1 MAEIPASFDADELR
15 KVLHRPA
22 LSDIANLT
30 NNVVD
35 EERKRRKKV
44 ETEKDVA
51 ESLYTT
57 AYMEKEALRI
67 RTIKA
72 LDLLKKK
79 LAATEQALADAN
91 VRIAQLEQHQA
102 AHTEKYYAESNELF
116 AQVRE
121 LEESLTSSQQ
131 MMTDQMDMYNAIMD
145 ERSRLT
151 DRVTELEALIGDKEE
166 LLKLLQASEAT
177 MKATISTQNDEA
189 VVLHQRI
196 DTLEALLN
204 ESMTKEQADQTTIAD
219 LQTRLDSS
227 NMALVD
233 QASHHSAELTAQKT
247 MYDELIAAEAAKLEQ
262 VWIANTVSIA
272 QWEEEKA
279 SLKAT
284 ICSYE
289 RQTMEHETMT
299 MQWDTELNNLAIRLQ
314 SSNDDYASLTK
325 EVEGYERTI
334 FEQEAKL
341 AAQEQTLF
349 ERAANGRVLESMA
362 RELESFQAE
371 WEREK
376 AELECDKKTALAKYE
391 ACQAE
396 WELEKEVSIKEFT
409 EELERVKTLLMDHQT
424 QAEMTTA
431 TLQVQLLTEQTRL
444 AEMTTAHET
453 IKQSHKTNMSAINHR
468 ISLLKNKLGNMV
480 QKYGELR
487 TKNAILSTEMT
498 IAHRRQEQSEKR
510 HDDIKAMKNREIED
524 LTGTKKLNLCEVR
537 QLSPISFFFPPP
549 PPPLLFS
556 TLPYLM
562 IVKSNTKRWNP
573 LTNPNAKKRHKQV

>member
-22 LSDIANLT
+22 LADIANLT
-30 NNVVD
+30 NSVVD
-35 EERKRRKKV
+35 EERKRRKMV

-57 AYMEKEALRI
+57 AYMEKEELRI

-151 DRVTELEALIGDKEE
+151 DRVTELEASIDDKEE

-189 VVLHQRI
+189 LVLHQRI
-196 DTLEALLN
+196 DTLEETLI
-204 ESMTKEQADQTTIAD
+204 SSKTREQTDQTTIAD
-219 LQTRLDSS
+219 LQARLDAS
-227 NMALVD
+227 NIALTD
-233 QASHHSAELTAQKT
+233 QTTQHNAELTAQKI
-247 MYDELIAAEAAKLEQ
+247 MYDELVVTSAAKLEQ
-262 VWIANTVSIA
+262 VWTANAEMTA

-289 RQTMEHETMT
+289 RQTMEHEATM
-299 MQWDTELNNLAIRLQ
+299 MQLDTEMNNLVMQLQ
-314 SSNDDYASLTK
+314 AANEGNTLLTK
-325 EVEGYERTI
+325 EVEEYARI
-334 FEQEAKL
+334 ISEQQATL
-341 AAQEQTLF
+341 AAQEIALSEGT
-349 ERAANGRVLESMA
+349 ANGRVLESMA
-362 RELESFQAE
+362 KELESFQAQ

-376 AELECDKKTALAKYE
+376 AELECDNKNTQEHYE
-391 ACQAE
+391 TCRAE
-396 WELEKEVSIKEFT
+396 WKREKEASIKEIT
-409 EELERVKTLLMDHQT
+409 DELERVKTQLIDQQT
-424 QAEMTTA
+424 KAEMTTKA
-431 TLQVQLLTEQTRL
+431 SKETALQLQLTNDHRIEELTIAQDTMKQTHQT
-444 AEMTTAHET
+444 E
-453 IKQSHKTNMSAINHR
+453 MSAVNHR
-468 ISLLKNKLGNMV
+468 IALLKNKLGNMI
-480 QKYGELR
+480 QKNGELR
-487 TKNAILSTEMT
+487 TKNAILSTEIT
-498 IAHRRQEQSEKR
+498 IAHRRHEQSEKR
-510 HDDIKAMKNREIED
+510 HDDIKVMKNREIDE
-524 LTGTKKLNLCEVR
+524 LIGT
-537 QLSPISFFFPPP
+537 
-549 PPPLLFS
+549 
-556 TLPYLM
+556 
-562 IVKSNTKRWNP
+562 
-573 LTNPNAKKRHKQV
+573 